1 MVKFLF
7 GDGVWRVFFLKVE
20 DSYGSVRKSEEGI
33 LSSVQIWCGSCYLM
47 SIESTEILHIM

>member
-33 LSSVQIWCGSCYLM
+33 LSSVQIWCGSCYFM

>member
-1 MVKFLF
+1 MWGWSIEGFFL
-7 GDGVWRVFFLKVE
+7 LKVE

-33 LSSVQIWCGSCYLM
+33 LSSVQIWCISCYSM